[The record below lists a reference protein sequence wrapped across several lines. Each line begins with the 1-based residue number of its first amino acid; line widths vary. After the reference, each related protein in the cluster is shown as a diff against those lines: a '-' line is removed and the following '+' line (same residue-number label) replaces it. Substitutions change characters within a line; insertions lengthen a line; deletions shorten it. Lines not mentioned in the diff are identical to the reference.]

1 MRQLPDDYT
10 VRLVDMPTSVG
21 GRISETP
28 DGHIDIYINARW
40 GYNGQH
46 HACDHELDHWE
57 NDDLHNDLDIRI
69 VEMLHGRQLPKL
81 MKARDLIPKPRPKPQ
96 PAPRPRLTPRQL
108 AAIRRAL
115 ADLDKICLNDAY
127 TY

>member
-1 MRQLPDDYT
+1 MRPLPDDYT
-10 VRLVDMPTSVG
+10 VRLVDLPHSVG

-46 HACDHELDHWE
+46 QAFDHEIDHWE

-69 VEMLHGRQLPKL
+69 VEMLRGRQLPKL

-96 PAPRPRLTPRQL
+96 PAPRPVLSPRQL
-108 AAIRRAL
+108 AVLRKAL
-115 ADLDKICLNDAY
+115 AELDTVLIRE
-127 TY
+127 

>member
-1 MRQLPDDYT
+1 MRNLPDDYT

-46 HACDHELDHWE
+46 HAFDHEIDHWE
-57 NDDLHNDLDIRI
+57 NDDLHNDIDIRI
-69 VEMLHGRQLPKL
+69 VEMLRGRQMPKL
-81 MKARDLIPKPRPKPQ
+81 VKARELIPKPRPKPK
-96 PAPRPRLTPRQL
+96 PEPRPVLSSRQL
-108 AAIRRAL
+108 AVLRKAL
-115 ADLDKICLNDAY
+115 AELDAIMIRE
-127 TY
+127 